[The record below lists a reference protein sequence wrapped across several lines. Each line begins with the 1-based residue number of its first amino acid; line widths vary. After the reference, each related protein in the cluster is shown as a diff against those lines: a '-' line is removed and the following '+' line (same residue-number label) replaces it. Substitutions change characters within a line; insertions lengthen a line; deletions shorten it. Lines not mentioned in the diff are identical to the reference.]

1 MASFPERLRGLRAE
15 LRLTQGELA
24 QILNLSR
31 GAIAGWEGEK
41 GSPDPKTLSVL
52 ADYFHVSVDYLLGRV
67 DNRPVYE
74 PSTTIEPEL
83 DVLLRNK
90 SLEKLPPEAQRE
102 IAGFIKYVKATK
114 EHQKNNK

>member
-1 MASFPERLRGLRAE
+1 MAKFADRLRGLRAE
-15 LRLTQGELA
+15 ANLTQTELA
-24 QILNLSR
+24 QILGVSR
-31 GAIAGWEGEK
+31 GAVSGWESEA
-41 GSPDPKTLSVL
+41 GSPDPKTLAQI
-52 ADYFHVSVDYLLGRV
+52 ADFFHISVDYLVGRT

-74 PSTTIEPEL
+74 PSASLEPEL
-83 DVLLRNK
+83 DILLRNR